1 MQSSLSGAG
10 VHLQGGT
17 KTSSVSQI
25 PTSRDIETGPL
36 AVSLSYKLI
45 VGKLSRYCK
54 ISQCPT
60 DSCNQATVSGR
71 QWLKKHLV
79 MTLTTT
85 TNKFLLG
92 KLVLCCQVGPGPAS
106 QLSSATGQSLQSH
119 LATRSPER
127 AQSHNTTSSYMR
139 SEGDSGDTVT
149 QAP

>member
-1 MQSSLSGAG
+1 
-10 VHLQGGT
+10 
-17 KTSSVSQI
+17 
-25 PTSRDIETGPL
+25 
-36 AVSLSYKLI
+36 
-45 VGKLSRYCK
+45 
-54 ISQCPT
+54 
-60 DSCNQATVSGR
+60 
-71 QWLKKHLV
+71 

-127 AQSHNTTSSYMR
+127 AQSHNTTSSCMR

-149 QAP
+149 QAPCHQRQITDVQLLRASELSSGCIFQSEVNDCPGPARSWRMKGWDKKNPGKQSIYLQSFALFKDSSQIF